1 MMDSS
6 NTDERLIELLSEIGG
21 ERDPRD
27 VPAREAAFREL
38 YERTSS
44 RMYGV
49 ALRVTGHRESAE
61 DALQDAFLN
70 IWRIADTYS
79 ASLSPPLA
87 WMGVVVR
94 SRALDFQRR
103 RMAQRADRTVEFEE
117 SLHEH
122 VDDDAASP
130 LDLADAS
137 EQAWAL
143 HQCLRKL
150 DARQREVL
158 SLAYMRDLSHS
169 DLARQL
175 KLPIGTVKTWIR
187 RGIDQL
193 RGCMAGFA

>member
-1 MMDSS
+1 MDSS
-6 NTDERLIELLSEIGG
+6 NTDARLIELLREIGE
-21 ERDPRD
+21 ERDTRD
-27 VPAREAAFREL
+27 PSAREAAFREL

-103 RMAQRADRTVEFEE
+103 RRAQRDDRTVEFEE
-117 SLHEH
+117 TLHDD
-122 VDDDAASP
+122 VDGDTASP

>member
-1 MMDSS
+1 MDSS
-6 NTDERLIELLSEIGG
+6 NTDARLIELLREIGE
-21 ERDPRD
+21 ERDSRD
-27 VPAREAAFREL
+27 LPAREAAFREL

-117 SLHEH
+117 SLHED